1 MNAVN
6 IEIRDSSLHI
16 SGYVNAVGRDSRVI
30 NTRDGRCVE
39 QIEAGA
45 FAASLADGHEVR
57 MKLNH
62 KRDIGSTADG
72 TLTLKEDNIG
82 LYAEAVT
89 EDEELRTLAAENKL
103 TGWSFGFVKKDGIME
118 ERGRDIPKRRIIK
131 ALDLSEVSILSVTP
145 AYCGTSVECRA
156 ETETRSYN
164 DYEEE
169 NTAAPE
175 DEEKRRYRE
184 AVRGKV
190 QCFLMREKIKK
201 MKGMGKAYEV
211 RAFLAEA
218 KEMTREYEE
227 RYNHYHDPS
236 NGQFASGKGGGMGLY
251 YSMGKGKGE
260 VVGAS
265 SEWNA
270 PKKSLDKNIIN
281 RVNSRNS
288 LFYDAGSAIERK
300 YNSEY
305 DEIGKLNLTVAEKAT
320 ARQKIYEYS
329 SNELDARQH
338 FVGVDVAGPARSVGN
353 KSDTAYKK
361 AERISG
367 EHSAYMDNLRKK
379 SLENS
384 RKESETKLF
393 NALTD
398 ATKNGHTEITINGK
412 SYYRSNKKSMTWHE
426 GTKKPKSQKQL
437 SFF

>member
-39 QIEAGA
+39 QIAAGA
-45 FAASLADGHEVR
+45 FARSLADGHEVR

-218 KEMTREYEE
+218 KERTREYEE

-265 SEWNA
+265 IPWQ
-270 PKKSLDKNIIN
+270 PKKK
-281 RVNSRNS
+281 REG
-288 LFYDAGSAIERK
+288 LFAASDLK
-300 YNSEY
+300 
-305 DEIGKLNLTVAEKAT
+305 
-320 ARQKIYEYS
+320 
-329 SNELDARQH
+329 
-338 FVGVDVAGPARSVGN
+338 VGDLIS
-353 KSDTAYKK
+353 YKVF
-361 AERISG
+361 
-367 EHSAYMDNLRKK
+367 D
-379 SLENS
+379 
-384 RKESETKLF
+384 
-393 NALTD
+393 
-398 ATKNGHTEITINGK
+398 
-412 SYYRSNKKSMTWHE
+412 
-426 GTKKPKSQKQL
+426 PKSQKEKATEWTKTKVEGIGTWKSKLYQSIIVENIKVGEKTTKITGL
-437 SFF
+437 VDHGDFDRLGRNYGKSYSRYTKVLKNNDMIRVHSNEKGTYHLPTTGAEVRHYSDDFD

>member
-218 KEMTREYEE
+218 KERTREYEE

-251 YSMGKGKGE
+251 YSMGKGKGAI
-260 VVGAS
+260 VGES
-265 SEWNA
+265 SSLVPSAVRTAQKKIENILVKAGYGDIVGDPQIKRNNGNWDITVTQ
-270 PKKSLDKNIIN
+270 KKSILEAKSGIIGVGDIPARTVTTTTTYTVDPN
-281 RVNSRNS
+281 GKR
-288 LFYDAGSAIERK
+288 
-300 YNSEY
+300 
-305 DEIGKLNLTVAEKAT
+305 IGKKRTSSGNAYAHNTQSDRVT
-320 ARQKIYEYS
+320 ADWTGGNAAGNARPSAKVMKR
-329 SNELDARQH
+329 LD
-338 FVGVDVAGPARSVGN
+338 
-353 KSDTAYKK
+353 
-361 AERISG
+361 
-367 EHSAYMDNLRKK
+367 
-379 SLENS
+379 
-384 RKESETKLF
+384 
-393 NALTD
+393 
-398 ATKNGHTEITINGK
+398 
-412 SYYRSNKKSMTWHE
+412 TWAKMQT
-426 GTKKPKSQKQL
+426 GQL